1 MSDARALLRAKRQ
14 EARVNHPLAAYT
26 SSGQLRCIACD
37 TNVKHASAWEGHIGS
52 KSHRTN
58 AARLREERAKA
69 AQREEEER
77 ENLKR
82 KAMEVDDAVDN
93 AEDEDAYMSGSDAKK
108 RRIDSE
114 EPSAPSAAPTAV
126 SEKAGQTRRAA
137 LPADFFSDPSMAP
150 PPIEDDEEDEEV
162 AEAAPG
168 TIGAPHAPENA
179 LDLEWQQFQQS
190 VLNAPDYQE
199 TYERATVM
207 AEPVLAVEVPEGF
220 PSTTVAGTAEEPSE
234 ELDEEA
240 KRRRK
245 EQEER
250 ELIMDRLI
258 EEEQAQEEADARVSV
273 LKNKLEALKKK
284 REAAKAAKKGRSQ

>member
-14 EARVNHPLAAYT
+14 EARINHPLAAYT

-37 TNVKHASAWEGHIGS
+37 MNVKHASAWEGHIGS

-58 AARLREERAKA
+58 AARLREERARA

-77 ENLKR
+77 ESLKR
-82 KAMEVDDAVDN
+82 KAMEVDEADED

-108 RRIDSE
+108 RRVESE
-114 EPSAPSAAPTAV
+114 VPSAAPTAALAT
-126 SEKAGQTRRAA
+126 AGKTKRAA
-137 LPADFFSDPSMAP
+137 IPADFFSDPSMAP
-150 PPIEDDEEDEEV
+150 PPVEEEDEEEEEGAV
-162 AEAAPG
+162 GPAGAPAAP
-168 TIGAPHAPENA
+168 ADA

-190 VLNAPDYQE
+190 VVNAPDYQE
-199 TYERATVM
+199 TYERATVV
-207 AEPVLAVEVPEGF
+207 AEPVLAAEVPQGF
-220 PSTTVAGTAEEPSE
+220 PSSTVGGIAEEPEKEE

-240 KRRRK
+240 KRRKK

-250 ELIMDRLI
+250 ELIMDRLM
-258 EEEQAQEEADARVSV
+258 EEEQAQEEADERVSV

-284 REAAKAAKKGRSQ
+284 REAARAAKKGKP